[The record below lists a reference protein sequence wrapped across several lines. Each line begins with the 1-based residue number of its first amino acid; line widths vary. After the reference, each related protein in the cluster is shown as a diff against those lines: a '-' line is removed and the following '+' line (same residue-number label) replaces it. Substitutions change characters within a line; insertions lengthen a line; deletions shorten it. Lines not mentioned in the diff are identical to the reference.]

1 MTVQEITPELAA
13 HFGLSEKSGV
23 VVTQVKEASP
33 ADEAGLRTQDILLQ
47 INKVQISSL
56 KDYQAEVSKPGPEE
70 TLLILVKRGETSFYI
85 TLRKEGST
93 KSSKK

>member
-1 MTVQEITPELAA
+1 M
-13 HFGLSEKSGV
+13 
-23 VVTQVKEASP
+23 VTQVKEGSP

-70 TLLILVKRGETSFYI
+70 TMLILVKRGETSFYI
-85 TLRKEGST
+85 TLRKEGSP
-93 KSSKK
+93 KSSNK